1 MVRMRRHGR
10 RSDEIR
16 PIRIT
21 RDYLKDAEGSVLIE
35 LGDTRLICSATLQ
48 DGVPPFLRGSKRG
61 WLTAEYGMLPRSA
74 AQRIPRWRDAG
85 RIHEIQRLI
94 GRSLRAVTDL
104 SQLNEQTIIVDCD
117 VIQADG
123 GTRTTAITGG
133 FVALYDLVQK
143 MSVQGMFKEFPI
155 SHFVAAV
162 SCGIVESEILL
173 DLNYEEDSN
182 ASADLNIVMT
192 DEDRIVE
199 IQGTAEG
206 DAFTVKEMEMM
217 MDLARTGVERLIETQ
232 RGSLTI
238 ELV

>member
-1 MVRMRRHGR
+1 MRRDSRAPDAIR
-10 RSDEIR
+10 R
-16 PIRIT
+16 IRIT
-21 RDYLKDAEGSVLIE
+21 KDYLKDVEGSVLVE
-35 LGDTRLICSATLQ
+35 LGETKLVCSATLQ
-48 DGVPPFLRGSKRG
+48 DGVPPFLRGSKQG

-74 AQRIPRWRDAG
+74 SQRIPRWRDSG

-104 SQLNEQTIIVDCD
+104 TELNEQTIIIDCD

-133 FVALYDLVQK
+133 FVALYDAVQK
-143 MSVQGMFKEFPI
+143 MSVQGMFKHFPI

-162 SCGIVESEILL
+162 SCGIVEGQLLL

-182 ASADLNIVMT
+182 AGADMNVVMT
-192 DEDRIVE
+192 DDDRAVE
-199 IQGTAEG
+199 IQATAEG
-206 DAFTVKEMEMM
+206 DTFTLEQMEEMVG
-217 MDLARTGVERLIETQ
+217 LARKGIQELIEAQ
-232 RGSLTI
+232 RGSLSI

>member
-1 MVRMRRHGR
+1 MRRDGR
-10 RSDEIR
+10 KPEQLRSIS
-16 PIRIT
+16 IT
-21 RDYLKDAEGSVLIE
+21 REYLRDVEGSVLVE
-35 LGDTRLICSATLQ
+35 LGETRLVCSATLQ
-48 DGVPPFLRGSKRG
+48 DGVPPFLRGSKQG

-74 AQRIPRWRDAG
+74 SQRIPRWRDTG

-133 FVALYDLVQK
+133 FVALYDAVQK
-143 MSVQGMFKEFPI
+143 MSVQGLFQTFPI
-155 SHFVAAV
+155 SNFVAAV
-162 SCGIVESEILL
+162 SCGVVDGRILL
-173 DLNYEEDSN
+173 DLNYEEDSS
-182 ASADLNIVMT
+182 ASSDLNIVMT
-192 DEDRIVE
+192 DEDRVVE

-206 DAFTVKEMEMM
+206 DTFTMEQMNEMVN
-217 MDLARTGVERLIETQ
+217 LARRGVNDLIEAQ
-232 RGSLTI
+232 RKCLSI

>member
-1 MVRMRRHGR
+1 MKRRDGR
-10 RSDEIR
+10 EPDEIR
-16 PIRIT
+16 PVHIT
-21 RDYLKDAEGSVLIE
+21 RDYLKDVEGSVLAE
-35 LGDTRLICSATLQ
+35 LGDTRLVCSATLQ
-48 DGVPPFLRGSKRG
+48 DGVPPFLRGSRQG

-74 AQRIPRWRDAG
+74 SERISRRREAG

-104 SQLNEQTIIVDCD
+104 TQLNEQTIIVDCD

-133 FVALYDLVQK
+133 FVALYDALQK
-143 MSVQGMFKEFPI
+143 MSVQGMFKSFPI

-162 SCGIVESEILL
+162 SCGIVEGRILL

-182 ASADLNIVMT
+182 ASADMNIVMT
-192 DEDRIVE
+192 DEAKIVE

-206 DAFTVKEMEMM
+206 DTFTVEQMEKMVG
-217 MDLARTGVERLIETQ
+217 LARQGIEKMIEVQ
-232 RGSLTI
+232 RGCLSI
-238 ELV
+238 DLV